1 MAVMLLR
8 DTAPAGGVPAGYKL
22 LIFFCFS
29 GLGVG
34 GLNAPS
40 ASNVPPEELYA
51 TQLSQLQEMG
61 FIDTQENIRAL
72 QASHGNVH
80 AAVEDFWV
88 ILVSD
93 IRWFFVCF
101 DFSIVW
107 CYQEE

>member
-1 MAVMLLR
+1 MHHQLPMVCVSISFASSCSFMQLLHFFLVS
-8 DTAPAGGVPAGYKL
+8 DET
-22 LIFFCFS
+22 LIFF
-29 GLGVG
+29 
-34 GLNAPS
+34 A
-40 ASNVPPEELYA
+40 VPPEELYA